1 MQGKEMQKTGFCRFF
16 NKIKSRL
23 LLEELNIIKRIFKLL
38 LQLGRNLPVIIKTFL
53 IGQGIPVLNLAT

>member
-1 MQGKEMQKTGFCRFF
+1 MQKTGFCRFF